1 MLDPASHV
9 GAIKGIGP
17 KAEERLGRLG
27 IETAWDLLLHLPM
40 RYEDRSK
47 SVPFKSL
54 EAGQEALVTG
64 QVVAVDMPRGR
75 RQSLLVHLTDE
86 TGYFNLRWFH
96 FSRGQREGLRVGCWV
111 RAYGAIR
118 YGSDGI
124 EMVHPDYRVFGD
136 EPGPSTEGLAPVYP
150 SSAGLTSKRMRQWTS
165 EALVVLDDGATST
178 LESDFASFADALR
191 YLHRPDAAENATE
204 RLEAARKRVVLD
216 EFLSH
221 YLVLRRRRERHKTLE
236 TTPLP
241 SVAGLGRR
249 LLSSLGFH
257 LTAAQA
263 RTTTEILND
272 LSGSTPMMRLLQG
285 DVGAGKTIVA
295 AFAAIRAVEN
305 EGQVAI
311 MAPTE
316 VLAEQHFETF
326 SRWLEPL
333 DIRVGLITGR
343 LRAAARRERQA
354 EVATGDLDIV
364 VGTHALFQDEVTFH
378 RLVLAI
384 VDEQHR
390 FGVHQRMQLRDKGHL
405 PHQLI
410 MTATPIPRTLTMA
423 LYADMDVSVIDELP
437 PGRQTIQTRVIGPS
451 QRERVISYVEAN
463 SARGQQ
469 TYWVCTLIEDDD
481 EIDAHAAE
489 AVFAEFE
496 ARLTSKCGL
505 VHGRMNGD
513 QKSAVMAAFKAGE
526 IDVLVATTVIEVG
539 VDVANATLMVIDN
552 AERLGLAQ
560 LHQLRGR
567 VGRGSEASACMLL
580 WEHPVSEVAR
590 QRLETLRSSNDG
602 FKIAERDLELRGP
615 GDILGTRQTGEQAFR
630 VADLGRDAHLI
641 SEVASLG
648 DRLLTEDPDNVA
660 KIIATWV
667 ERPGRYA
674 DV

>member
-1 MLDPASHV
+1 MLEPASPV
-9 GAIKGIGP
+9 GAINGIGP
-17 KAEERLGRLG
+17 KAEERLHRLG
-27 IETAWDLLLHLPM
+27 IERVWDLLLHLPL
-40 RYEDRSK
+40 RYEDRSRSIEMK
-47 SVPFKSL
+47 AL
-54 EAGQEALVTG
+54 EAGQDGLITAQIVKVET
-64 QVVAVDMPRGR
+64 PHGR
-75 RQSLLVHLTDE
+75 RRSLLVHVTDE
-86 TGYFNLRWFH
+86 TGYFKIRWFH
-96 FSRGQREGLRVGCWV
+96 FSRGQRESLQVGCWI

-118 YGSDGI
+118 YGADGL
-124 EMVHPDYRVFGD
+124 EMAHPDYQVFRD
-136 EPGPSTEGLAPVYP
+136 PPGPSTDGLAPVYP
-150 SSAGLTSKRMRQWTS
+150 ATAGLTSKRMRQWIND
-165 EALVVLDDGATST
+165 ALVVLDDVATST
-178 LESDFASFADALR
+178 LEASVERFADALR
-191 YLHRPDAAENATE
+191 YLHQPTDDDPARLHDA
-204 RLEAARKRVVLD
+204 RQRIVMD

-221 YLVLRRRRERHKTLE
+221 YLVLRRRRERHASLQTAA
-236 TTPLP
+236 LP

-249 LLSSLGFH
+249 LLDELGFH

-272 LSGSTPMMRLLQG
+272 LSRRTPMMRLLQG

-326 SRWLEPL
+326 VRWLEPL
-333 DIRVGLITGR
+333 GIRVALITGR
-343 LRAAARRERQA
+343 LNAASRRQRRA
-354 EVATGDLDIV
+354 EVADGTIDVV
-364 VGTHALFQDEVTFH
+364 VGTHALFQKEVAFH

-390 FGVHQRMQLRDKGHL
+390 FGVHQRMQLRDKGQL

-437 PGRQTIQTRVIGPS
+437 PGRQSIQTRVIGPG
-451 QRERVISYVEAN
+451 QRDRVVTYVDQNTAK
-463 SARGQQ
+463 GQQ
-469 TYWVCTLIEDDD
+469 TYWVCTLIEADD

-489 AVFAEFE
+489 SVFAEFQT
-496 ARLTSKCGL
+496 RLGSRCAL
-505 VHGRMNGD
+505 VHGRMNGEA
-513 QKSAVMAAFKAGE
+513 KSAVMTAFKRGE

-539 VDVANATLMVIDN
+539 VDVPNATLMVIDN

-567 VGRGSEASACMLL
+567 VGRGSEASACLL
-580 WEHPVSEVAR
+580 LYEHPVSAIAK

-630 VADLGRDAHLI
+630 VADLARDAHLI
-641 SEVASLG
+641 GEVATLG
-648 DRLLTEDPDNVA
+648 DRLIADDPENVA

-667 ERPGRYA
+667 ERPRRYT